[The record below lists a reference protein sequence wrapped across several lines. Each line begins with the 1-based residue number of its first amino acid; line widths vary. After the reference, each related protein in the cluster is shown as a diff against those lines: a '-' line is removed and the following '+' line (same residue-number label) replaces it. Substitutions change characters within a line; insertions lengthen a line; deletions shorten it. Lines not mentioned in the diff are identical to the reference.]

1 MENEKHY
8 FAVGVFATAVLV
20 ATAVMVIWIL
30 GARGQKD
37 QVTYAIYFDQA
48 INGVNVGSQ
57 VRLKG
62 IPVGVV
68 KAIGF
73 DATDQNRIRVL
84 AAIDKNAPIDGT
96 TRATV
101 QLQGVTGLANIAL
114 NNRDVQNGPLLQDQD
129 GHPII
134 LAEASTLDQI
144 FDKVPKMVD
153 ALQTLAER
161 GQALLSD
168 QNIAAFTE
176 SMNTLTRTLNSADKA
191 VQSFTQ
197 LSKNGQEFLG
207 PDNNAELRQ
216 LLAEGKLTMREV
228 RYLAKSLREDPSQVI
243 YRPDY
248 GGVKPET
255 SAQGEEDKNDAK

>member
-8 FAVGVFATAVLV
+8 FAVGVFAMAVLV

-48 INGVNVGSQ
+48 INGVNIGSQ
-57 VRLKG
+57 VKLKG

-73 DATDQNRIRVL
+73 DPTNLSRIRLL
-84 AAIDKNAPIDGT
+84 ASISGKAPIDGT

-101 QLQGVTGLANIAL
+101 QLTGITGLANVAL
-114 NNRDVQNGPLLQDQD
+114 TNKPEAENGPLAQDID

-134 LAEASTLDQI
+134 PSEPSTLEQI

-197 LSKNGQEFLG
+197 LSKNGQDFLG

-216 LLAEGKLTMREV
+216 LLAEGKLTMREI

-248 GGVKPET
+248 GGVKPEG
-255 SAQGEEDKNDAK
+255 AEGADDAK